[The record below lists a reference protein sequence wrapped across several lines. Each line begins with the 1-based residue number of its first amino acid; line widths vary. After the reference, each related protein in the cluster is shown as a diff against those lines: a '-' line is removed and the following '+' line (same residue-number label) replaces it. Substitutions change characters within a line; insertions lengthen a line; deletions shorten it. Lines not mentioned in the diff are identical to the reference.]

1 MSTEVE
7 KKNQKIG
14 MGVSIGIHGLLL
26 ILFFLVMAW
35 REPDPPVPEYGIEL
49 NFGLDAAGTGD
60 IQPEQPASTPQLIEE
75 QIIEEQV
82 VEDEVV
88 EEPVEDLP
96 TEEIPVQEEPEVIQE
111 EVIEDSEA
119 EDSPDV
125 IEPVEEQPEPQ
136 PEPEEEIIEEKPEP
150 VVEKPVEEEIVEE
163 QPVVRND
170 DIIESPEEGQGTL
183 EETAGAA
190 EAVSQGD
197 DADAVGD
204 EGDPQGVLDPRA
216 IMDGTFGG
224 GGGPMLDLTGWI
236 WDFKPDP
243 KDTSNENGKIV
254 FEIKID
260 DMGEI
265 ISVRTLERTVSP
277 SVERIYKTE
286 VESLTFS
293 PISSNTTPA
302 PVSTGKITFI
312 IRSK

>member
-1 MSTEVE
+1 MSPELE
-7 KKNQKIG
+7 KKNQRIG

-26 ILFFLVMAW
+26 LLFFLIMAW

-49 NFGLDAAGTGD
+49 NFGLDAVGTGD

-96 TEEIPVQEEPEVIQE
+96 EEEVQVQEEPDIQQE
-111 EVIEDSEA
+111 EIIEDSES
-119 EDSPDV
+119 EDSPDL
-125 IEPVEEQPEPQ
+125 IEPVEEQPEPE
-136 PEPEEEIIEEKPEP
+136 PEPEEEIIEEEPEP
-150 VVEKPVEEEIVEE
+150 IVDDPVEEENVEE

-170 DIIESPEEGQGTL
+170 DVVESPEEGQGTL
-183 EETAGAA
+183 EETAGDA
-190 EAVSQGD
+190 EATSQGD
-197 DADAVGD
+197 DANAVGD
-204 EGDPQGVLDPRA
+204 EGDPQGTLDSRA
-216 IMDGTFGG
+216 LYGTYGG
-224 GGGPMLDLTGWI
+224 GGRPMLDLTGWI
-236 WDFKPDP
+236 WDFEPNP
-243 KDTSNENGKIV
+243 NDTSNENGKIV

-277 SVERIYKTE
+277 SVERVYRTE

-302 PVSTGKITFI
+302 AVSTGKITFI

>member
-1 MSTEVE
+1 MSPELE
-7 KKNQKIG
+7 KKNQRIG

-49 NFGLDAAGTGD
+49 NFGLDNAGTGD
-60 IQPEQPASTPQLIEE
+60 IQPEQPATIPQLIEE

-82 VEDEVV
+82 VEESI
-88 EEPVEDLP
+88 VEDLVEDIP
-96 TEEIPVQEEPEVIQE
+96 VEEIPVQEEPEIPQE
-111 EVIEDSEA
+111 EIIEDSEA

-125 IEPVEEQPEPQ
+125 IELVEEQPEPQ
-136 PEPEEEIIEEKPEP
+136 TEP
-150 VVEKPVEEEIVEE
+150 EEEIVEE
-163 QPVVRND
+163 EPKPVVDPLEEQVVEDQPIVRND
-170 DIIESPEEGQGTL
+170 DVVESPEKGQGTL
-183 EETAGAA
+183 EETAGTA

-197 DADAVGD
+197 DANAAGD
-204 EGDPQGVLDPRA
+204 EGDPQGTLDSRA
-216 IMDGTFGG
+216 LYGTYGG
-224 GGGPMLDLTGWI
+224 GGGPRLDLAGWI
-236 WDFKPDP
+236 WDFEPDP
-243 KDTSNENGKIV
+243 NDTSNENGKIV

-265 ISVRTLERTVSP
+265 ISVRTLEKTVSP
-277 SVERIYKTE
+277 SVERIYRTE

-302 PVSTGKITFI
+302 AVSTGKITFF

>member
-1 MSTEVE
+1 MAPEVE
-7 KKNQKIG
+7 KKNQRIG

-49 NFGLDAAGTGD
+49 NFGLDNAGTGD
-60 IQPEQPASTPQLIEE
+60 IQPEQPAATPQLIEE
-75 QIIEEQV
+75 QIISEEV
-82 VEDEVV
+82 IEEPAEETV
-88 EEPVEDLP
+88 EEVPV
-96 TEEIPVQEEPEVIQE
+96 EEIPVQDEPEIIE
-111 EVIEDSEA
+111 EQIIEDSEM

-125 IEPVEEQPEPQ
+125 IEPVEEQPELQ
-136 PEPEEEIIEEKPEP
+136 PEPEEEIVEEEPEP
-150 VVEKPVEEEIVEE
+150 TVVEPVEEPIVED
-163 QPVVRND
+163 QPIARND
-170 DIIESPEEGQGTL
+170 DVVESTEEGQGTL

-190 EAVSQGD
+190 EAISQGD
-197 DADAVGD
+197 DAEATGD
-204 EGDPQGVLDPRA
+204 EGDPQGTLDSRA
-216 IMDGTFGG
+216 LYGTYGG
-224 GGGPMLDLTGWI
+224 GGGPLLELTGWI
-236 WDFKPDP
+236 WDFEPDP
-243 KDTSNENGKIV
+243 KDTSNENGRIV

-265 ISVRTLERTVSP
+265 ISVRTLEKTVSP

-302 PVSTGKITFI
+302 AVSTGKITFI